1 MAKGEEP
8 SKPRR
13 RPAQTPEERE
23 RQLINASYDA
33 AEQMISEGRATSQLL
48 VHFLKLGTER
58 ETLENERLRRENQLL
73 TAKVESLG
81 SAKRVEELYAE
92 AMNAFRSY
100 QGRPDKELP
109 DA

>member
-1 MAKGEEP
+1 
-8 SKPRR
+8 
-13 RPAQTPEERE
+13 
-23 RQLINASYDA
+23 
-33 AEQMISEGRATSQLL
+33 MISEGRATSQLL